1 MCRSDEFE
9 CLNKRCISKTLVCNN
24 VNDCGDEADEDVDM
38 CGMNYSYFSTF
49 YLQLKLSE
57 ILWFGN
63 KLCSKFYK

>member
-38 CGMNYSYFSTF
+38 CGMNYSFFLTI
-49 YLQLKLSE
+49 YLQLK
-57 ILWFGN
+57 
-63 KLCSKFYK
+63 